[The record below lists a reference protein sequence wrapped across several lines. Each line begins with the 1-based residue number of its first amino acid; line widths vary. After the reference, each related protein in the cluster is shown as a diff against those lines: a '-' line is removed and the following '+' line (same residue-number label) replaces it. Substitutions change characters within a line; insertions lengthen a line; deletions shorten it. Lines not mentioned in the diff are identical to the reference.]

1 MKLLLTAVAAIWLLS
16 CHPADSAKENKFDI
30 APVKAHITEMNKSYS
45 QRFMT
50 NDTAYYNKRY
60 CKDAVVYSPGLPAVT
75 GRDSIISFFY
85 QNGTNKE
92 TKIDLPPGNIYGDA
106 DLVVEEGSYD
116 FPDGKG
122 GSFDK
127 GKFIALW
134 KQEEGKWKL
143 YREIWNTDMMPA
155 VK

>member
-1 MKLLLTAVAAIWLLS
+1 MKLLLAIAVTVGCTSCTHTDKAAES
-16 CHPADSAKENKFDI
+16 KFDI
-30 APVKAHITEMNKSYS
+30 GPVKAHILEMNKSYS

-50 NDTAYYNKRY
+50 NDTAYYNLRY
-60 CKDAVVYSPGLPAVT
+60 CKDAAVYSPGVPAVA

-92 TKIDLPPGNIYGDA
+92 AKIDLPPGNVYGDEN
-106 DLVVEEGSYD
+106 LVVEEGVYD

-143 YREIWNTDMMPA
+143 YREIWNTDLSPVA
-155 VK
+155 K